1 MQWLFVAAGGALGA
15 MARFFIT
22 VHLYPVTG
30 NKFPLGTLVVNL
42 LGCAAVAVFY
52 VLIVEK
58 ALLAPYWRHLI
69 VTGFLGALT
78 TFSTFSLDA
87 LLLWQNGLHS
97 VAFFYVLANLV
108 GCLLVVCG
116 SWYLV
121 NFVLS

>member
-22 VHLYPVTG
+22 TQLYPLAG
-30 NKFPLGTLVVNL
+30 NRFPLGTLVVNL
-42 LGCAAVAVFY
+42 LGCFLVALLY
-52 VLIVEK
+52 VVIVEK
-58 ALLAPYWRHLI
+58 AMLAPYWRHLL

-97 VAFFYVLANLV
+97 VALIYVLANVV
-108 GCLLVVCG
+108 GCLLVVTA
-116 SWYLV
+116 SWYLAH
-121 NFVLS
+121 FMLS

>member
-22 VHLYPVTG
+22 TQLSPLTG
-30 NKFPLGTLVVNL
+30 HRFPLGTLAVNL
-42 LGCAAVAVFY
+42 LGCFLVAFLY
-52 VLIVEK
+52 VVIVEK
-58 ALLAPYWRHLI
+58 AMLPPYWRHLL

-97 VAFFYVLANLV
+97 VAVFYVLANVL
-108 GCLLVVCG
+108 GCLLVVAA
-116 SWYLV
+116 SWYLAH
-121 NFVLS
+121 FMLS